1 MGENLTAKFAQLNAN
16 SEKSNENEGSPVS
29 FNKVNGEEQCKGN
42 PWKPISSSEN
52 NCLEADAWP
61 EPSAPGEQR
70 RNVSLR
76 QFDEKPKRKI
86 KWQNYEVDQPTGF
99 SRGRGRGFSVQ
110 TYGPSNMHPLR
121 RGGFRGRGSFDM
133 SRNPR
138 TNGYYARHS
147 IRMPNIRPPVE
158 TRPENSVVGSDLMV
172 DEGVC
177 NAVGV
182 SGADSEIVTCDPA
195 RKSGEQ
201 EQNSPDGSSSPP
213 TTNITTSSPTADS
226 ASKTSA
232 HYHANKAVGTPKR
245 SYRDRTFP
253 TVVCQSS
260 QDPSAPAN
268 YEAGPVGRAR
278 RSYLRQH
285 QPAFTSEQDCLS
297 TPHAVASNAA
307 IQPLIPFQSLPPF
320 TYYIPGATGMG
331 GALWGPSLQLSPAQP
346 VSIPGVNPN
355 QLPQVH
361 ALPQLSVDQTA
372 GPVPGAIQR
381 VLTAAPTS
389 NTGFSKVTTTSEV
402 QAEVVDID
410 QMITFIDNIGWKNV
424 IFPTCLREHPA
435 VASLLR
441 TATGQV
447 NVDDSNGSASI
458 NEDVSLR
465 MKEETT
471 TENRAKSDD
480 VVIVEDRVFFVPR
493 NANKTKFVKFT
504 SKVDYIR
511 HHVEHYFSESNLNR
525 DAHLVSI
532 LEANQ
537 GICPIADLLQFNRL
551 RWISTTKEELLDA
564 VFKSPLLTIT
574 YTPNGC
580 PVGIRRI
587 AESSVDQTVSFH
599 TDALHLRPVESIP
612 TSSPNA
618 LSGVNKSDFASKQNF
633 LVASSVGSHSDSSQS
648 IVTSNQSSLPSSDLL
663 TDSSLNRPCSFPPV
677 SSHTVHSPLIAAP
690 QLHQFIQSPALLLNP
705 ISRMELTGVPTGSVH
720 LSGQGP
726 NPNLPQYFP
735 QSDISGSM
743 NPTTAQ
749 HFGYNHPTFY
759 SPQAAA
765 LAAAASNHPTLI
777 HPPGVAAVQP
787 PETGAAFMPAFYR
800 IATPGHPST
809 ALGAYLSQSNASG
822 FTSSNPAVLL
832 HFLPTPTPTQNAGY
846 LTQSASCPGP
856 AFNRA
861 MGAVNSGGVWIPLAA
876 GNNNCSQPM
885 TSIAQT
891 YQTLL
896 TIPTGHTSLSGTVAG
911 GNGSAY
917 STVAGGSSFGA
928 FPTQGIEVAHT
939 GQLEQKIDMSL
950 QSYAPRH
957 VFKNFNNSH
966 SIPCSTH
973 HSTPSP
979 VVHELSS
986 SVSSYSSLNRG
997 STNHSTLPHATNTMT
1012 AVSQQPVS
1020 SHSTP
1025 KKVSVAANP

>member
-1 MGENLTAKFAQLNAN
+1 GTFFRSGGLLLWSTPMGENLTAKFAQLNAN
-16 SEKSNENEGSPVS
+16 SEKSNEKDGSPVS
-29 FNKVNGEEQCKGN
+29 FNKVNGEEQCKVN
-42 PWKPISSSEN
+42 PWKP
-52 NCLEADAWP
+52 
-61 EPSAPGEQR
+61 
-70 RNVSLR
+70 
-76 QFDEKPKRKI
+76 RKI

-110 TYGPSNMHPLR
+110 TYGPPNMHPLR
-121 RGGFRGRGSFDM
+121 RGDWLSLINNLSGGFRGRGSFEIG
-133 SRNPR
+133 RNPR

-158 TRPENSVVGSDLMV
+158 ARPENPVVGSDFMV
-172 DEGVC
+172 GEEVC
-177 NAVGV
+177 NTVGISNV
-182 SGADSEIVTCDPA
+182 DSVISTCDSV
-195 RKSGEQ
+195 RKSGGP
-201 EQNSPDGSSSPP
+201 EQNSPERSSSPP
-213 TTNITTSSPTADS
+213 AANITTSSPTTDS
-226 ASKTSA
+226 ASKTSV
-232 HYHANKAVGTPKR
+232 HYHASKAVGTPKR
-245 SYRDRTFP
+245 TYRDRTFP
-253 TVVCQSS
+253 TAVGQSS
-260 QDPSAPAN
+260 HDPSSPAN

-285 QPAFTSEQDCLS
+285 QPTFTSEQDCLS
-297 TPHAVASNAA
+297 NPHAVASNAA

-346 VSIPGVNPN
+346 VSITGVSPS

-372 GPVPGAIQR
+372 GPVPVAIQR
-381 VLTAAPTS
+381 VLTAAPAS
-389 NTGFSKVTTTSEV
+389 NTGFSKATTNAEV

-424 IFPTCLREHPA
+424 IFPTCLKEHPA

-441 TATGQV
+441 TAAGHV
-447 NVDDSNGSASI
+447 NTDDSNGSASI

-465 MKEETT
+465 MKEEFT
-471 TENRAKSDD
+471 TEKRAKSDD

-511 HHVEHYFSESNLNR
+511 HHVEHYFSESNLTR
-525 DAHLVSI
+525 DVHLVSI

-537 GICPIADLLQFNRL
+537 GVCPITDLLQFNRL
-551 RWISTTKEELLDA
+551 RWISTTKDELLDA

-574 YTPNGC
+574 YMPNGS

-587 AESSVDQTVSFH
+587 AESSVEQAVSFQ

-618 LSGVNKSDFASKQNF
+618 MSGVNKSDFTPKQSF
-633 LVASSVGSHSDSSQS
+633 IVASSVGSHSDPSQS
-648 IVTSNQSSLPSSDLL
+648 IVISNQSNLTSSDLL
-663 TDSSLNRPCSFPPV
+663 TDSSNRPGSFPPV
-677 SSHTVHSPLIAAP
+677 SSNTVHSPLIATP

-720 LSGQGP
+720 LSSQGP
-726 NPNLPQYFP
+726 NPSLSQYFP
-735 QSDISGSM
+735 QNDIPGSM
-743 NPTTAQ
+743 NPTTAH

-765 LAAAASNHPTLI
+765 LAAAAVNHPTLI
-777 HPPGVAAVQP
+777 HPPGVAAMQS

-800 IATPGHPST
+800 IATPGHPSA
-809 ALGAYLSQSNASG
+809 ALGAYLSQSNTSG

-832 HFLPTPTPTQNAGY
+832 QFLPTPTPTQNAGY
-846 LTQSASCPGP
+846 LAQSASCPGP

-896 TIPTGHTSLSGTVAG
+896 TIPTGHTSLPGTVAG

-917 STVAGGSSFGA
+917 STVAGVSSFGA
-928 FPTQGIEVAHT
+928 FPTQGMEIAHT
-939 GQLEQKIDMSL
+939 GQLEQKADMSS

-957 VFKNFNNSH
+957 VFKNFTNSH

-997 STNHSTLPHATNTMT
+997 STNHGTLPHATNTMT
-1012 AVSQQPVS
+1012 TVSQPPVS